1 VRTLATLAAAAAL
14 AVAAVAPAAL
24 ASDRHPTL
32 AEIEPEVMCLV
43 CKTTLD
49 QSDSAFANQER
60 TLIRSLIARGY
71 TKSQIKKKLVAE
83 YGPEILAA
91 PPDSGFNVLAWWL
104 PIAGVVAGALAIGW
118 LAWRWSRGRRAP
130 PADASASAPA
140 KIEPELEQRLDEELA
155 RFDA

>member
-1 VRTLATLAAAAAL
+1 VRAFAAIAAAAAL
-14 AVAAVAPAAL
+14 AVVAPVAL
-24 ASDRHPTL
+24 ASEQHPTL

-60 TLIRSLIARGY
+60 TLIRRLIDRGY

-91 PPDSGFNVLAWWL
+91 PPDSGFNILAWWL
-104 PIAGVVAGALAIGW
+104 PIAGILAGAIALGW
-118 LAWRWSRGRRAP
+118 LVWRWSRGRRGP
-130 PADASASAPA
+130 PDEPPSAPL
-140 KIEPELEQRLDEELA
+140 EPDLEQQLDRELA

>member
-1 VRTLATLAAAAAL
+1 VRALAASL
-14 AVAAVAPAAL
+14 AVAALVAVAAPGAL
-24 ASDRHPTL
+24 ASEQHPTL

-60 TLIRSLIARGY
+60 TLIRRLIDRGY

-91 PPDSGFNVLAWWL
+91 PPDSGFNILAWWL
-104 PIAGVVAGALAIGW
+104 PIAGILAGALALGW
-118 LAWRWSRGRRAP
+118 LAWRWSRGRRGPPDDSPGAP
-130 PADASASAPA
+130 L
-140 KIEPELEQRLDEELA
+140 EPDVEQQLDRELA

>member
-1 VRTLATLAAAAAL
+1 VRPLAAFVAAAAL
-14 AVAAVAPAAL
+14 AVAAPVAF

-60 TLIRSLIARGY
+60 TLIRTLIARGY
-71 TKSQIKKKLVAE
+71 TKSQIKKRLVAE

-91 PPDSGFNVLAWWL
+91 PPDSGFNILAWWL
-104 PIAGVVAGALAIGW
+104 PIAGVLAGGLALGW
-118 LAWRWSRGRRAP
+118 LAWRWSRGRESPDEPPDGPP
-130 PADASASAPA
+130 PAR
-140 KIEPELEQRLDEELA
+140 IEPELERQLDDELA
-155 RFDA
+155 RLDA

>member
-1 VRTLATLAAAAAL
+1 MRALAATVAAAAL
-14 AVAAVAPAAL
+14 AVAAPVAL
-24 ASDRHPTL
+24 ASEQHPTL

-60 TLIRSLIARGY
+60 TLIRRLVDRGY

-91 PPDSGFNVLAWWL
+91 PPDSGFNILAWWL
-104 PIAGVVAGALAIGW
+104 PIAGILAGAVALGW
-118 LAWRWSRGRRAP
+118 LAWRWSRGRREP
-130 PADASASAPA
+130 PAQPAPGSGL
-140 KIEPELEQRLDEELA
+140 EPDVEQRLDEELA

>member
-1 VRTLATLAAAAAL
+1 VRALAASL
-14 AVAAVAPAAL
+14 AVAAVAAVAAPAAL
-24 ASDRHPTL
+24 ASEQHPTL

-60 TLIRSLIARGY
+60 TLIRRLVDRGY

-91 PPDSGFNVLAWWL
+91 PPDSGFNILAWWL
-104 PIAGVVAGALAIGW
+104 PIVGVIAGALALGV
-118 LAWRWSRGRRAP
+118 LAWHWSRGRGEP
-130 PADASASAPA
+130 PAGPTQTR
-140 KIEPELEQRLDEELA
+140 IEPDLERQLDNELA
-155 RFDA
+155 NYDA

>member
-1 VRTLATLAAAAAL
+1 VRRLVAAAVVALAAAT
-14 AVAAVAPAAL
+14 PAL
-24 ASDRHPTL
+24 ASDQHPTL

-60 TLIRSLIARGY
+60 TLIRHLIARGY

-91 PPDSGFNVLAWWL
+91 PPDSGFNILAWWL
-104 PIAGVVAGALAIGW
+104 PIAGVLAGALALAW
-118 LAWRWSRGRRAP
+118 LAWRWSRGRRGGP
-130 PADASASAPA
+130 PEEP
-140 KIEPELEQRLDEELA
+140 KPPQRLEPELERKLDEELA

>member
-1 VRTLATLAAAAAL
+1 MRALAASL
-14 AVAAVAPAAL
+14 AVAAVAAVAAPAAL
-24 ASDRHPTL
+24 ASEQHPTL

-60 TLIRSLIARGY
+60 TLIRRLIDRGY
-71 TKSQIKKKLVAE
+71 TKSQIKKKLVDE

-91 PPDSGFNVLAWWL
+91 PPDSGFNILAWWL
-104 PIAGVVAGALAIGW
+104 PIAGILAGGVALGW
-118 LAWRWSRGRRAP
+118 LAWRWSRGRRGP
-130 PADASASAPA
+130 PD
-140 KIEPELEQRLDEELA
+140 EPPGLPLETDVEQQLDRELA

>member
-1 VRTLATLAAAAAL
+1 VKAL
-14 AVAAVAPAAL
+14 GASLVVAVAVAVAAPAAL
-24 ASDRHPTL
+24 ASEQHPTL

-60 TLIRSLIARGY
+60 TLIRRLIDRGY

-91 PPDSGFNVLAWWL
+91 PPDSGFNILAWWL
-104 PIAGVVAGALAIGW
+104 PIAGILAGAVALGW
-118 LAWRWSRGRRAP
+118 LAWRWSRGRREQPEEPSP
-130 PADASASAPA
+130 PTGL
-140 KIEPELEQRLDEELA
+140 EPDVERRVDEELA

>member
-1 VRTLATLAAAAAL
+1 VRALAASL
-14 AVAAVAPAAL
+14 AVAALATVVAPAAL
-24 ASDRHPTL
+24 ASEQHPTL

-60 TLIRSLIARGY
+60 TLIRRLIDRGY

-91 PPDSGFNVLAWWL
+91 PPDSGFNILAWWL
-104 PIAGVVAGALAIGW
+104 PIAGILAGGVALGW
-118 LAWRWSRGRRAP
+118 LAWRWSRGRRGPPDEPSGAP
-130 PADASASAPA
+130 L
-140 KIEPELEQRLDEELA
+140 EPDVEQQLDRELA
-155 RFDA
+155 RYDA

>member
-1 VRTLATLAAAAAL
+1 MRALAASL
-14 AVAAVAPAAL
+14 AVAAVAAVAAPVAL
-24 ASDRHPTL
+24 ASEQHPTL

-60 TLIRSLIARGY
+60 TLIRRLIDRGY

-91 PPDSGFNVLAWWL
+91 PPDSGFNILAWWL
-104 PIAGVVAGALAIGW
+104 PIAGILAGGVALGW
-118 LAWRWSRGRRAP
+118 LAWRWSRGRRGP
-130 PADASASAPA
+130 PDEPPSAPL
-140 KIEPELEQRLDEELA
+140 EPDVEQQLDRELA
-155 RFDA
+155 RFDV

>member
-1 VRTLATLAAAAAL
+1 VRLLAASVAAAAL
-14 AVAAVAPAAL
+14 AVAAPAAAL
-24 ASDRHPTL
+24 ASEQHPTL

-91 PPDSGFNVLAWWL
+91 PEDSGFNILAWWL
-104 PIAGVVAGALAIGW
+104 PIAGILAGAVALGW
-118 LAWRWSRGRRAP
+118 LAWRWSRGRRGP
-130 PADASASAPA
+130 PEDLPPRVD
-140 KIEPELEQRLDEELA
+140 PELERRLDEELA
-155 RFDA
+155 RMDV

>member
-1 VRTLATLAAAAAL
+1 MLAASVAAAAMVVAAPAAAL
-14 AVAAVAPAAL
+14 A
-24 ASDRHPTL
+24 SEQHPTL

-91 PPDSGFNVLAWWL
+91 PEDSGFDILAWWL
-104 PIAGVVAGALAIGW
+104 PIAGIVAGAVALAW
-118 LAWRWSRGRRAP
+118 LAWRWSRGRRGP
-130 PADASASAPA
+130 PE
-140 KIEPELEQRLDEELA
+140 EPSTTPLGPDVEQQLDRELA